1 MHIWC
6 TNRTKRAQMKL
17 VVFWV
22 YQLVTH
28 LFHQLWSLTFNI
40 EKHPFFSYDVFCLGS
55 TLVTPL
61 SSSLHWP
68 INSGY
73 PGYYVGHREG
83 ICFFNVLVFS
93 ELEEGQTLREL
104 SPLNRSLK
112 QKEGAIV
119 EWGSEPLSCCMT
131 FKVLFYSCPRKKEN
145 KTTKLLVPFIHHP

>member
-1 MHIWC
+1 M
-6 TNRTKRAQMKL
+6 
-17 VVFWV
+17 
-22 YQLVTH
+22 TH

-40 EKHPFFSYDVFCLGS
+40 EKYPFFSYNVFCLGS

-61 SSSLHWP
+61 SSIFPSLAYQVRLP
-68 INSGY
+68 RISC
-73 PGYYVGHREG
+73 RAQRRDM
-83 ICFFNVLVFS
+83 FFNALVFS

-112 QKEGAIV
+112 QKEGAIM

-131 FKVLFYSCPRKKEN
+131 FKVLFYFCPRKKEN